1 MSVNGSLEG
10 GIVHI
15 YIDGDACP
23 VKQEVYR
30 VAGRHELPVTLVAN
44 TWMRVPASPRITLE
58 VVPDAFD
65 AADDWIVEHVAGGD
79 IVITADILLANRCLQ
94 NGARVLGSSG
104 RPFTVENIGQ
114 ALATRELM
122 ADLRGAGAQGTGPP
136 PLTPRDRSRFLQE
149 LEQAIQANLR
159 TRPRVGGPG
168 ENT

>member
-1 MSVNGSLEG
+1 MEAMEE

-65 AADDWIVEHVAGGD
+65 AADDWIVEHVAGP
-79 IVITADILLANRCLQ
+79 VT
-94 NGARVLGSSG
+94 S
-104 RPFTVENIGQ
+104 
-114 ALATRELM
+114 
-122 ADLRGAGAQGTGPP
+122 
-136 PLTPRDRSRFLQE
+136 
-149 LEQAIQANLR
+149 
-159 TRPRVGGPG
+159 
-168 ENT
+168 